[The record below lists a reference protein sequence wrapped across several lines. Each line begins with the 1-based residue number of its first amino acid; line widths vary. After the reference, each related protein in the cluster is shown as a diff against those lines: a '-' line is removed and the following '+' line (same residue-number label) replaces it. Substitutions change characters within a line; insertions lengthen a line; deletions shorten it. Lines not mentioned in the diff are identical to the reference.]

1 MSRTFI
7 ITLGTGNSDE
17 DIINLARGFATFLND
32 FHPEKTIFVGSE
44 KSEKT
49 KELIETEIMKI
60 YGETLSEP
68 GFHTLTDID
77 DVQTIFEEISTI
89 IEENK
94 DSQIYINYTS
104 GTKSMSVAAALSSVV
119 YKTTL
124 LSLTGDRNEY
134 GVVDSQ
140 KSTYKRN
147 NLYRVYDKLSTEKMK
162 KYFNIYRFDQSQEM
176 LSEIVDI
183 KHKTTYEKT
192 FKYYDKWDKFD
203 HKMKLEDINTED
215 FDDEEFKKQLKN
227 NQEAITK
234 LKRLQDED
242 NDYYILA
249 DLINNSQ
256 RRYEEQKYDDAVARL
271 YRAIEL
277 IAQTQL
283 KKSHEINPAK
293 IKVKTLKTRVSNEY
307 YEELQK
313 RSNKNGEIKL
323 PLRKDYELLS
333 ELKDTLGNTFTENN
347 ELNEILT
354 ARNNS
359 ILAHGKKTISKEKYT
374 KMKDN
379 TIQLAKILNPNIEE
393 YMQQCEFPKFKLD

>member
-1 MSRTFI
+1 MISPFS
-7 ITLGTGNSDE
+7 TL
-17 DIINLARGFATFLND
+17 A
-32 FHPEKTIFVGSE
+32 
-44 KSEKT
+44 
-49 KELIETEIMKI
+49 
-60 YGETLSEP
+60 
-68 GFHTLTDID
+68 
-77 DVQTIFEEISTI
+77 
-89 IEENK
+89 
-94 DSQIYINYTS
+94 
-104 GTKSMSVAAALSSVV
+104 
-119 YKTTL
+119 TL

-134 GVVDSQ
+134 GVVDNQ

-147 NLYRVYDKLSTEKMK
+147 NLYRIYDKLNTEKMK
-162 KYFNIYRFDQSQEM
+162 QYFNIYRFDQSHEM
-176 LSEIVDI
+176 ICEIADI
-183 KHKTTYEKT
+183 KHKTTYEET
-192 FKYYDKWDKFD
+192 FKCYDKWDKFD
-203 HKMKLEDINTED
+203 HKMKLEDINTDD

-234 LKRLQDED
+234 LKKLKDED

-277 IAQTQL
+277 IAQTRL
-283 KKSHEINPAK
+283 KKSHKINPAK
-293 IKVKTLKTRVSNEY
+293 IKVKTLKTRVSDEY
-307 YEELQK
+307 YQELQK

-323 PLRKDYELLS
+323 PLRRDYELLS
-333 ELKDTLGNTFTENN
+333 ELKDTLGNAFTENK

-374 KMKDN
+374 KMKNN

-393 YMQQCEFPKFKLD
+393 YMQQCQFPKFNIE